1 MTHQYAR
8 KRLYRSHKDK
18 IIAGIC
24 GGLGDYFDV
33 DPVIARASFIV
44 LTFVNGVGLLLYV
57 ILWIVVS
64 LEHGDRLSENK
75 NMVHTHGTV
84 NSKPKSVHLNFSTSA
99 SLASKERR
107 TGKMVVAFLAIL
119 IGVVALFS
127 NLFSVNL
134 FKFEIMWPL
143 FLIFVGLYFI
153 FKKNKERSEYILLNP
168 ME

>member
-1 MTHQYAR
+1 MAAVNMAHQYTR

-64 LEHGDRLSENK
+64 REHGDNLSENK
-75 NMVHTHGTV
+75 NAVHIHGTA
-84 NSKPKSVHLNFSTSA
+84 NSKPKSVHSNFFYI
-99 SLASKERR
+99 R
-107 TGKMVVAFLAIL
+107 
-119 IGVVALFS
+119 FS
-127 NLFSVNL
+127 SF
-134 FKFEIMWPL
+134 
-143 FLIFVGLYFI
+143 
-153 FKKNKERSEYILLNP
+153 
-168 ME
+168 